1 MSNSLSGINDTL
13 FITTEMNRQK
23 ETYRWSPP
31 ENLETRFGVEVE
43 ACIKTARGC
52 LNFDGEALNQLNYL
66 DLIPG
71 FNTFKFKF
79 DLYYKN
85 IIQKSKY
92 FEELAEKYHYLVII
106 SKERN
111 DTVNYYYDMENPDMP
126 GLRYDQLLERKYEE
140 YGTAVGD
147 IYHPYQQIAREEV
160 QMIVDKGINYEIPTF
175 ADDVSIL
182 CGDTKNMLVKEKE
195 KVSPNSFRF
204 ECITPILSIKGY
216 PTKEKIYK
224 ELYPLL
230 SLFGLDKPRCFIQN
244 YSMGFHVNASLYD
257 TKRDKYIAIA
267 NPPFLN
273 TLLRNY
279 INAERHIYKSVRTRK
294 PSNAEMNYIS
304 DYARPLYQNLNTFKK
319 VPLERLNEINE
330 FDKASI
336 IRLGPQAENITNE
349 DTIINTI
356 MTKKEYMGFKYKGL
370 KRKSPFLLEFR
381 LFEGDIE
388 INRLVNHVFTA
399 LDILHK
405 SANEVSRRAPLA
417 IAQKNNNGN
426 NSNNNNVNV
435 NAIGGGKRKT
445 RRKIMSRRTRKK

>member
-1 MSNSLSGINDTL
+1 MSRGHRAFNETL
-13 FITTEMNRQK
+13 FVTTEMNKQK

-43 ACIKTARGC
+43 ACIRTAPAC
-52 LNFDGEALNQLNYL
+52 LNFDMAALNQLNYL
-66 DLIPG
+66 NLIPG

-92 FEELAEKYHYLVII
+92 FAALAEKYNYLVIVNRE
-106 SKERN
+106 KD
-111 DTVNYYYDMENPDMP
+111 DTVNYYYDMKNPDIP

-160 QMIVDKGINYEIPTF
+160 QMIVEKGLDYEIPTF
-175 ADDVSIL
+175 VDDISIL
-182 CGDTKNMLVKEKE
+182 CGDTKNILGKEKE
-195 KVSPNSFRF
+195 KVPQNSFRF

-216 PTKEKIYK
+216 PTKEKIHK

-279 INAERHIYKSVRTRK
+279 IKTERMIYNAVRTRK
-294 PSNAEMNYIS
+294 PANAEVNYIS
-304 DYARPLYQNLNTFKK
+304 KYARPLYRNLNTFKK
-319 VPLERLNEINE
+319 VPFERLNEMNE
-330 FDKASI
+330 FDNASI
-336 IRLGPQAENITNE
+336 IRLAPQANEITNE
-349 DTIINTI
+349 DRIINTI

-405 SANEVSRRAPLA
+405 SANEVSQLAPLA
-417 IAQKNNNGN
+417 IANKNKNEYNK
-426 NSNNNNVNV
+426 NSVVV
-435 NAIGGGKRKT
+435 NANALNGGKRKT
-445 RRKIMSRRTRKK
+445 RRLARKSVKK